1 MGQRTAVVEVKVRDH
16 DRVDHA
22 RERASVWRQLREVG
36 KAPRVLVADVHPA
49 VEHDALIAE
58 RDHHAGA
65 PHVVTGTEHQDLH
78 VAAAA
83 AAVAAAAVAAVVVA
97 VVVGGGGSGGGTARR
112 PRAACWQRER
122 GVGSSKGLQHFA
134 FPFVQNTNHN
144 LVHLPLHVHG
154 CHHVND
160 ID

>member
-49 VEHDALIAE
+49 IEHDALVAE

-65 PHVVTGTEHQDLH
+65 PHVVTGAEHQDLH

-83 AAVAAAAVAAVVVA
+83 AAVAAAVVAAVVVA
-97 VVVGGGGSGGGTARR
+97 VVVVDGGSGGGTARVDR
-112 PRAACWQRER
+112 PRLVGDAREESVAPR
-122 GVGSSKGLQHFA
+122 GCNISPSLSSRTQTITLCTCLFMFMA
-134 FPFVQNTNHN
+134 VTM
-144 LVHLPLHVHG
+144 
-154 CHHVND
+154 
-160 ID
+160 

>member
-16 DRVDHA
+16 DRVDPA

-65 PHVVTGTEHQDLH
+65 PHVVTGAEHQDLH

-83 AAVAAAAVAAVVVA
+83 AAAAAVAVVVA
-97 VVVGGGGSGGGTARR
+97 VVVVDGGSGGWDGASTAR
-112 PRAACWQRER
+112 AALLPTRER
-122 GVGSSKGLQHFA
+122 SR
-134 FPFVQNTNHN
+134 
-144 LVHLPLHVHG
+144 
-154 CHHVND
+154 
-160 ID
+160 